1 MDPAIASASQ
11 RRDIT
16 AGLILILSAL
26 GSLIAVAHH
35 PVIEAPETNELL
47 TRIRES
53 AFADR
58 FVHGALILFIVA
70 QLFAFCRFTQRQG
83 IRRAP
88 VLFGLIFYVLGT
100 VAMISAA
107 LIDGFLVPKI
117 GESYLD
123 AAQATTDTGLSL
135 LRFCSIA
142 IQLFT
147 KSGVIAIS
155 AAILL
160 WSASLIRTG
169 RAPFLAALVG
179 VAAVLSQVYLLV
191 YRGPTVT
198 AHTVVPIVA
207 AMAVWVFC
215 YGLTTDRR
223 ADIRAITFDGEHG
236 RRWEWKR
243 RVRMND
249 FSKNL
254 RWCVFSQCPKMSCKC
269 HSGQKGG

>member
-1 MDPAIASASQ
+1 MRARQLARFSLGQ
-11 RRDIT
+11 R
-16 AGLILILSAL
+16 SN
-26 GSLIAVAHH
+26 

-88 VLFGLIFYVLGT
+88 VLFGFIFYVLGT

-160 WSASLIRTG
+160 WSASVIRAG

-179 VAAVLSQVYLLV
+179 VAAVLSQVYILV
-191 YRGPTVT
+191 YRGPTIT
-198 AHTVVPIVA
+198 AHTIVPIMA
-207 AMAVWVFC
+207 AMAVWYFVM
-215 YGLTTDRR
+215 GLLLI
-223 ADIRAITFDGEHG
+223 AG
-236 RRWEWKR
+236 RI
-243 RVRMND
+243 
-249 FSKNL
+249 
-254 RWCVFSQCPKMSCKC
+254 
-269 HSGQKGG
+269 

>member
-1 MDPAIASASQ
+1 
-11 RRDIT
+11 
-16 AGLILILSAL
+16 
-26 GSLIAVAHH
+26 
-35 PVIEAPETNELL
+35 
-47 TRIRES
+47 
-53 AFADR
+53 
-58 FVHGALILFIVA
+58 
-70 QLFAFCRFTQRQG
+70 
-83 IRRAP
+83 
-88 VLFGLIFYVLGT
+88 
-100 VAMISAA
+100 MISTA

-191 YRGPTVT
+191 YRWPKVPSQTV
-198 AHTVVPIVA
+198 I
-207 AMAVWVFC
+207 
-215 YGLTTDRR
+215 
-223 ADIRAITFDGEHG
+223 
-236 RRWEWKR
+236 
-243 RVRMND
+243 
-249 FSKNL
+249 
-254 RWCVFSQCPKMSCKC
+254 SC
-269 HSGQKGG
+269 

>member
-1 MDPAIASASQ
+1 MSETNRDVASANE

-83 IRRAP
+83 VRRAP

-207 AMAVWVFC
+207 AMAVWYFVM
-215 YGLTTDRR
+215 GLLLT
-223 ADIRAITFDGEHG
+223 AG
-236 RRWEWKR
+236 RI
-243 RVRMND
+243 
-249 FSKNL
+249 
-254 RWCVFSQCPKMSCKC
+254 
-269 HSGQKGG
+269 